1 MPTGYSA
8 IVDEGGSFVEYALGC
23 ARAFGACIDLRDEP
37 RDTPIP
43 DEFVPSDYHLKRQQ
57 EAEDELRH
65 VRDLTDEEADEA
77 ARKEYEHDIAFD
89 REAASRVSLT
99 FARYDS
105 MRRQVEAWVPPTE
118 EHEGMK
124 KFMLEQ
130 LETGRPYEYTPSKI
144 VQRSGEDWR
153 RDQIEHAL
161 KNIAYHAE
169 GYAKEVER
177 ANSRTRWVRALRQS
191 LAGLK

>member
-1 MPTGYSA
+1 M
-8 IVDEGGSFVEYALGC
+8 EYALGC

-37 RDTPIP
+37 R
-43 DEFVPSDYHLKRQQ
+43 
-57 EAEDELRH
+57 
-65 VRDLTDEEADEA
+65 
-77 ARKEYEHDIAFD
+77 
-89 REAASRVSLT
+89 
-99 FARYDS
+99 
-105 MRRQVEAWVPPTE
+105 PPTE